1 MMKLDVD
8 LPWLN
13 DVVDPDNEQTET
25 GVVQSDDPVFVMVC
39 VYTLCLI

>member
-13 DVVDPDNEQTET
+13 DVVDPDNEQAEM
-25 GVVQSDDPVFVMVC
+25 GVVQNDDPVFVMVC